1 MKGISK
7 LFALIVLASM
17 VLLSACTP
25 PPPPVSKDQLT
36 KAEEEVVM
44 TENQAKDSAK
54 RKAELQKELQVK
66 EEKLSALKQIDSE
79 NK

>member
-7 LFALIVLASM
+7 LFGLIVLASM
-17 VLLSACTP
+17 ILLSACTP
-25 PPPPVSKDQLT
+25 PPPPVSKDQLG
-36 KAEEEVVM
+36 KAEEETVKIE
-44 TENQAKDSAK
+44 TQAKDSAK
-54 RKAELQKELQVK
+54 RKAELQKDLQVK